1 MVEGDKRKYFPQAVP
16 MLTRFA
22 PSPTGHLHLG
32 HAYAAEQAFALGSCL
47 LRIEDIDNTR
57 SKPELIDAIYEDL
70 TWLGF
75 TWPEPVRVQRG
86 HMVDYQRVI
95 ETLNARGLL
104 YEDYTTRSG
113 REDRTLPPVVKLS
126 VARAIDALGM
136 DCLSFEERNKTIPID
151 LTSLE
156 DKTLVRRDIGTSY
169 HIAVTHDDWLQGI
182 TDVGRGRDLY
192 EKTPVHVLIQT
203 LMGWPVPRY
212 HHHGLVMDSGEKK
225 MSKRF
230 GSQTIRSL
238 RESGLSPEQVL
249 DLARESVDRADH
261 DG

>member
-1 MVEGDKRKYFPQAVP
+1 

-32 HAYAAEQAFALGSCL
+32 HAYAAEQVFSLGPCL

-57 SKPELIDAIYEDL
+57 SKPELTEAIYEDL

-75 TWPEPVRVQRG
+75 TWPKPVRVQRD
-86 HMVDYQRVI
+86 HMADYQRVI
-95 ETLNARGLL
+95 DTLDARGLL

-126 VARAIDALGM
+126 TARAIAALGTE
-136 DCLSFEERNKTIPID
+136 DLSFQEGDTTVPID
-151 LTSLE
+151 LTRLD

-182 TDVGRGRDLY
+182 TDVGRGLDLY
-192 EKTPVHVLIQT
+192 EKTAIHVLIQT

-212 HHHGLVMDSGEKK
+212 HHHGLVMATADKK
-225 MSKRF
+225 MSKRS
-230 GSQTIRSL
+230 GSQTIKSL
-238 RESGLSPEQVL
+238 RESGRTAAEVL
-249 DLARESVDRADH
+249 DLARETADRVGNDK
-261 DG
+261 

>member
-1 MVEGDKRKYFPQAVP
+1 MP
-16 MLTRFA
+16 
-22 PSPTGHLHLG
+22 
-32 HAYAAEQAFALGSCL
+32 
-47 LRIEDIDNTR
+47 
-57 SKPELIDAIYEDL
+57 
-70 TWLGF
+70 
-75 TWPEPVRVQRG
+75 
-86 HMVDYQRVI
+86 DYQRVI
-95 ETLNARGLL
+95 ATLNARGLL

-126 VARAIDALGM
+126 TARAIDALGT
-136 DCLSFEERNKTIPID
+136 DQLRFQEGDTTIPID
-151 LTSLE
+151 LSVLE

-169 HIAVTHDDWLQGI
+169 HIAVTHDDWLQNI

-212 HHHGLVMDSGEKK
+212 HHHGLVMDTADKK

-238 RESGLSPEQVL
+238 RDSGLTPAQVL
-249 DLARESVDRADH
+249 DLARERADRTSH
-261 DG
+261 DS

>member
-1 MVEGDKRKYFPQAVP
+1 MT
-16 MLTRFA
+16 LTRFA
-22 PSPTGHLHLG
+22 PSPTGYLHLG
-32 HAYAAEQAFALGSCL
+32 HAYAAEQAFSLGPCL

-86 HMVDYQRVI
+86 HMPDYQRVI
-95 ETLNARGLL
+95 ATLNARGLL

-126 VARAIDALGM
+126 TARAIDALGT
-136 DCLSFEERNKTIPID
+136 DQLRFQEGDTTIPID
-151 LTSLE
+151 LSVLE

-169 HIAVTHDDWLQGI
+169 HIAVTHDDWLQNI

-212 HHHGLVMDSGEKK
+212 DHHGLVMDTADKK

-238 RESGLSPEQVL
+238 RDSGLTPAQVL
-249 DLARESVDRADH
+249 DLARERADRTSH
-261 DG
+261 DS